1 MKTFKQYIET
11 FTRHPHTG
19 HVTWN
24 VEEIGSNRPNV
35 DGLPEIEDV
44 AYGIDYTMQPGMRGQ
59 ISQADFSQQMT
70 PDDPDEYEVN
80 DIVPIS
86 VNGQRLDG
94 NHPMLQTVDAKHLN
108 LILLKYFDDHLS
120 EEAHDY
126 IVDQDK
132 G

>member
-70 PDDPDEYEVN
+70 PDDPD
-80 DIVPIS
+80 
-86 VNGQRLDG
+86 
-94 NHPMLQTVDAKHLN
+94 
-108 LILLKYFDDHLS
+108 
-120 EEAHDY
+120 
-126 IVDQDK
+126 
-132 G
+132 